1 MKYPIN
7 SPSLRISQALA
18 SGSPEV
24 ISTTACCSAS
34 VITCPNAE
42 YDRQTNSRSCA
53 PREAS
58 TRTKLRTGVHDIIW
72 CFRGD
77 RTALSNQ
84 GQFVRKEIVA
94 VALCLLENAECE
106 RGLVHLALEVRFV
119 SKLLGALWDRTTG
132 LAYAYADPADVFD
145 QVAVCRGC

>member
-34 VITCPNAE
+34 VITCPNSE

-58 TRTKLRTGVHDIIW
+58 TRTKLRTGVHHIIC
-72 CFRGD
+72 CFRAD
-77 RTALSNQ
+77 RSALSHQ
-84 GQFVRKEIVA
+84 PQFARKHPLPVA
-94 VALCLLENAECE
+94 FPLLQNPE
-106 RGLVHLALEVRFV
+106 RQTPFPHLALD
-119 SKLLGALWDRTTG
+119 A
-132 LAYAYADPADVFD
+132 
-145 QVAVCRGC
+145 